1 MSSNL
6 IKNNGVIA
14 RVDRTN
20 ECLVT
25 QDALHS
31 NIHRGEVFEVS
42 YVWLAVPDAAARY
55 LLIETPTDSLL
66 HSSIRVACTG
76 TSVFEIWEGPTVS
89 ADGSSIAAVNRNR
102 IVADPTASSFWFDPT
117 VTTPGSSLHEELI
130 PGGFGPHSGGGGA
143 SSFHEWVLA
152 PGTRYLLE
160 VTNISGNAQDVGI
173 MLEGYTKEV

>member
-6 IKNNGVIA
+6 IKNNGVVA

-42 YVWLAVPDAAARY
+42 YIWLAVPDAASRY
-55 LLIETPTDSLL
+55 LLIETPADRLVHGSFKVT
-66 HSSIRVACTG
+66 CTG
-76 TSVFEIWEGPTVS
+76 TSVFEIWENPAVS
-89 ADGSSIAAVNRNR
+89 ANGSAIAAINRNR
-102 IVADPTASSFWFDPT
+102 IVSDPAATSFWFDPT
-117 VTTPGSSLHEELI
+117 VTSPGSNLSEELV
-130 PGGFGPHSGGGGA
+130 PGGSGPHSGGGGA

-152 PGTRYLLE
+152 PGTLYLLE
-160 VTNISGNAQDVGI
+160 ITNISGNAQEIGL
-173 MLEGYTKEV
+173 MLEGYSKEV